1 MATNML
7 KNKNRTY
14 SVVQ

>member
-7 KNKNRTY
+7 KNI
-14 SVVQ
+14 Q